1 MNALDRAIGW
11 LSPQRQL
18 ARTRARHALRMY
30 EGAAVGR
37 RAASW
42 KALHTSANAELQT
55 AMRPL
60 RDRSRDLARNTP
72 YAARMLDII
81 TSHAVGSGIVPVPD
95 TGSDRYDRRLEDLWG
110 DWERKADV
118 TGQMTFY
125 GQQALSVRSMVESGE
140 TVLRFIDQP
149 LDGKLRVPF
158 QVQTLE
164 ADFIDQWRDGIY
176 GDPANLDNGLE
187 RSRLGVGLGE
197 FDRRMGLWLYP
208 YHPGEITTANM
219 RPGVSTFVP
228 ADELIHIFKV
238 LRPGQ
243 VRGVP
248 WFAPILMTARDLADF
263 VDAVNVKAR
272 VEACFAGFITNDDCT
287 APLLDPARQGVAGYD
302 FANPA
307 AMVTSLEPGMLK
319 ELRAGQ
325 DIKFA
330 QPTSAGQVEPILTFN
345 LQAMAAGVGCTY
357 DQATGDLRGATFSSL
372 RAGKVEFRRLTEQ
385 LQHHTIIP
393 ALCNPTWDRFTSRCV
408 LAGLLPDRRDPYR
421 AKWVTPAWEPINPN
435 DDIEADM
442 KAVRSG
448 RMSPQEFVAAW
459 GNDWRRVQDQAAA
472 FFKRSDRMGLVF
484 DIDPRKTDEAG
495 KKPDVDAAKPATDDA
510 SETLP
515 ANDDGTPLGTDDGE
529 PGPAKK
535 PLPPAAAR
543 TQRRRPARA
552 WGRG

>member
-11 LSPQRQL
+11 FAPQAQLSR
-18 ARTRARHALRMY
+18 ARARHALRMY
-30 EGAAVGR
+30 EGATVGR

-42 KALHTSANAELQT
+42 KALPTSANAELQG

-81 TSHAVGSGIVPVPD
+81 TSHAVGTGIVPVPD
-95 TGSDRYDRRLEDLWG
+95 TGSDRYDRRLETLWG
-110 DWERKADV
+110 EWERKADV

-125 GQQALSVRSMVESGE
+125 GMQALAVRSMVESGE
-140 TVLRFIDQP
+140 CVLRFIDRP
-149 LDGKLRVPF
+149 LDGGFAVPF
-158 QVQTLE
+158 QIQALE
-164 ADFIDQWRDGIY
+164 ADYIDQWRDGIY
-176 GDPANLDNGLE
+176 GDPANPVEGLD
-187 RSRLGVGLGE
+187 RSRLGVGLGD
-197 FDRRMGLWLYP
+197 FDRRMGLWLLP
-208 YHPGEITTANM
+208 WHPGEITTANM
-219 RPGVSTFVP
+219 RPGVSTFVGD
-228 ADELIHIFKV
+228 DEVIHLFKA

-272 VEACFAGFITNDDCT
+272 VEACFAGFITNDDST
-287 APLLDPARQGVAGYD
+287 APLLDPARAGIAGYD
-302 FANPA
+302 YANPA
-307 AMVTSLEPGMLK
+307 AMVTSLEPGMMK

-325 DIKFA
+325 DVKFA

-393 ALCNPTWDRFTSRCV
+393 GICHRTWDRFTSRAV
-408 LAGLLPDRRDPYR
+408 LAGLLPARRDPYR
-421 AKWVTPAWEPINPN
+421 AQWVTPAWEPINPN

-448 RMSPQEFVAAW
+448 RMSPQDFVASW
-459 GNDWRRVQDQAAA
+459 GNDWRRVQDQSAA
-472 FFKRSDRMGLVF
+472 FYKRGDRMGLVF
-484 DIDPRKTDEAG
+484 DIDPRRTDQAG
-495 KKPDVDAAKPATDDA
+495 KQPADADAKPPTDD
-510 SETLP
+510 T
-515 ANDDGTPLGTDDGE
+515 GE
-529 PGPAKK
+529 PVAAGAPAGPGASA
-535 PLPPAAAR
+535 PN
-543 TQRRRPARA
+543 Q
-552 WGRG
+552 